1 MVFRSLLSLLYVYLL
16 IQLAYAS
23 PNPGHL
29 PLSCRSLSDSYG
41 FLRIKPS
48 LALCQSGV
56 SDSLSCNCVN
66 ISRSLSNCCRVR
78 CKRYLCQMRIRTLTP
93 TPNAN
98 SASPVINVFIGALLS
113 PRSRR
118 ERGPLLLLDNP
129 SYADHVFQTNQDV
142 NCTRDTATLDAG

>member
-1 MVFRSLLSLLYVYLL
+1 MAFS
-16 IQLAYAS
+16 AS
-23 PNPGHL
+23 FH
-29 PLSCRSLSDSYG
+29 
-41 FLRIKPS
+41 
-48 LALCQSGV
+48 
-56 SDSLSCNCVN
+56 

-142 NCTRDTATLDAG
+142 NCTRDTATLDAGPWRGHGRNTTVCVFRKSHMARIEFLNPRDISRSYVATTAYD